1 MTGKVSNSIAFTFS
15 FPKTLSTIRL
25 FLIIFVT
32 YTTLSF
38 WHETDIRVSV
48 ELYPWFKF
56 GLVSKR
62 LFSSLL
68 NSLSYITIPE
78 SKTK

>member
-38 WHETDIRVSV
+38 WHETDIGVSV

-56 GLVSKR
+56 GFVSKR
-62 LFSSLL
+62 LFSSLSY
-68 NSLSYITIPE
+68 SLSYIIIPE
-78 SKTK
+78 NKTK